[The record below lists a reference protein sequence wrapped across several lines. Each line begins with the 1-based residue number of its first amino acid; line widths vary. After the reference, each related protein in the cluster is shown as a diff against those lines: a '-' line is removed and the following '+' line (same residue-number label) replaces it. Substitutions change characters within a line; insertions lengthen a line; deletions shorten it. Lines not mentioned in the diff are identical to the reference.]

1 MTDFS
6 VTVRDLRKNFAGEN
20 ALAGLDLEV
29 PAGSLFGLLGA
40 DGSGKTTLFR
50 ILATLLAPD
59 GGEAAV
65 LSCDVR
71 TQARE
76 IRGRIGYMP
85 QRFSLYEDLS
95 VQENML
101 FFADIFCVAPDKRLE
116 RIERLLKFSR
126 LSLFRD
132 RRAGALSGGMKQK
145 LALSC
150 ALIHTPELLILDE
163 PTTGVDPL
171 SRREFWSILK
181 ELNRSGVTILTS
193 TPYLD
198 EAAFCDGIA
207 LFHQGR
213 VLLSGAPP
221 DLLKS
226 PPGFASIQE
235 LFTHHLTREKT

>member
-1 MTDFS
+1 MYS
-6 VTVRDLRKNFAGEN
+6 IEARGLRKNYSGEN
-20 ALAGLDLEV
+20 ALAGADLLVRKGE
-29 PAGSLFGLLGA
+29 LFGLIGA
-40 DGSGKTTLFR
+40 DGAGKTTFLR
-50 ILATLLAPD
+50 ILATLIDAD
-59 GGEAAV
+59 GGEARV
-65 LSCDVR
+65 LSHDVKSGM
-71 TQARE
+71 AA
-76 IRGRIGYMP
+76 IRGLIGYMP

-101 FFADIFCVAPDKRLE
+101 FFADIFCVAPEERLE

-181 ELNRSGVTILTS
+181 ELNQSGVTILTS

-207 LFHQGR
+207 LFHRGR

-226 PPGFASIQE
+226 PPGFASIQD

>member
-1 MTDFS
+1 MYSIEAKDLKKNYSGEHALQGASLS
-6 VTVRDLRKNFAGEN
+6 VPR
-20 ALAGLDLEV
+20 
-29 PAGSLFGLLGA
+29 GSLFGLIGPDGA
-40 DGSGKTTLFR
+40 GKTTFLR
-50 ILATLLAPD
+50 VLATLIDADSGQACVLAHD
-59 GGEAAV
+59 VKSGMAA
-65 LSCDVR
+65 
-71 TQARE
+71 
-76 IRGRIGYMP
+76 IRGLIGYMP